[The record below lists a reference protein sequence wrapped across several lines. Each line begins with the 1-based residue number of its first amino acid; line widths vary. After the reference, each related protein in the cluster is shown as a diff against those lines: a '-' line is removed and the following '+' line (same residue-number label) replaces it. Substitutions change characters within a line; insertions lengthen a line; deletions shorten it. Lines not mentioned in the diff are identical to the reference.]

1 MISTDPALAKKIVM
15 SQRPLLTEQSYTL
28 DTQLLD
34 KLIENI
40 GCLATVYGKQPEDFV
55 KRLKDNANAREVIDE
70 DQD

>member
-28 DTQLLD
+28 DTELLD

-40 GCLATVYGKQPEDFV
+40 GFLATVYGKQPEDFV